1 MAIGLAGDSS
11 GATDGYATGQL
22 VLVELR
28 VQSTFLQAIAAGQ
41 VSRALPPTFIS
52 CTPSVQPGITRS
64 SGNTAGSPRS

>member
-41 VSRALPPTFIS
+41 VPDQIQQLRNDEAFQL
-52 CTPSVQPGITRS
+52 GITQ
-64 SGNTAGSPRS
+64 PVP